1 MTRALWVMEPTV
13 PALVL
18 GSTQDPASVD
28 AARAETLGVE
38 VVRRRSGG
46 GAVLVEPGRV
56 GWVDV
61 LVPAGDARWDDDVGH
76 SFHWVGDTWVR
87 ALAAIGIEAACH
99 RGPLVATEWSRQ
111 VCFAGLGPGEVTA
124 GHRKIVGLSQRR
136 TRAGAR
142 IQCLVLA
149 DWDPTA
155 LARLLGLPGADLSDV
170 AAGVGAD
177 HLEEVVEAFVA
188 VVTQ

>member
-1 MTRALWVMEPTV
+1 MEPTV
-13 PALVL
+13 RALVL

-28 AARAETLGVE
+28 AARAEALGVE

-61 LVPAGDARWDDDVGH
+61 LVPAGDDRWDDDVGH

-87 ALAAIGIEAACH
+87 ALAEIGIVAACH

-124 GHRKIVGLSQRR
+124 AGRKLVGLSQRR

-149 DWDPTA
+149 DWDPAPLRA
-155 LARLLGLPGADLSDV
+155 LLDLPDAGLTDV
-170 AAGVGAD
+170 AAGVGLD
-177 HLEEVVEAFVA
+177 HLAEVVEAFVA
-188 VVTQ
+188 VATH